1 MDHTLATDLAR
12 LPELLE
18 ATRRAAADALEALD
32 ARPVVPPA
40 GPPRA
45 PEPLPTH
52 AAGAES
58 ALTAFA
64 ERWAPRLSASAGPRY
79 LGFVTGGATPAALAG
94 DWLTAVHDQNSNSAM
109 DGAGQDLERETVTW
123 LRDLFGLTDA
133 HTGTFVSGATM
144 SNTTGLAIAREWLGE
159 RLGVS
164 PSEDGAAALGP
175 VRVLSGAPHSSIAK
189 ALSVLGLGRSSLV
202 PVPTRARRAGR
213 RAPRLPCPGRAAPP
227 SAPPPTPPGRPPLDP
242 AALDRALADTPG
254 PAVVVANAGTVNT
267 VDFDD
272 LRAIAALRERH
283 AFWLHTDAAFGA
295 FAALSPDHAHLV
307 DGLDASDSVCVD
319 LHKWLNVPYDSAVQF
334 TRRQDLQ
341 ARVFQNSAAYLGP
354 LGDHPDLVHLTP
366 ENSHRLR
373 ALAAWFTLRA
383 YGREGHREIVER
395 DIACARALG
404 AALERDPAFRL
415 LAPVRLN
422 VVCFTLAD
430 DPTPAR
436 LAALREAAQGEVFVT
451 PTVYAGTPGLRA
463 AFSNWRTTQADVRR
477 AAQALRTA
485 AKGTV

>member
-1 MDHTLATDLAR
+1 MDRTLAADLAR
-12 LPELLE
+12 LPELLD
-18 ATRRAAADALEALD
+18 ATRDAAAATLAALD
-32 ARPVVPPA
+32 ARPVVPVRPPHPA
-40 GPPRA
+40 AEPTP
-45 PEPLPTH
+45 PLPEHGTGTE
-52 AAGAES
+52 AALA
-58 ALTAFA
+58 AFE

-94 DWLTAVHDQNSNSAM
+94 DWLTAAHDQNSNSAL
-109 DGAGQDLERETVTW
+109 DGGGQDLERETVTW
-123 LRDLFGLTDA
+123 LRELFHLSAA

-164 PSEDGAAALGP
+164 PAEDGAAALGP

-189 ALSVLGLGRSSLV
+189 ALSVLGLGRAALI
-202 PVPTRARRAGR
+202 PVPT
-213 RAPRLPCPGRAAPP
+213 LPGREAV
-227 SAPPPTPPGRPPLDP
+227 DP
-242 AALDRALADTPG
+242 AALDRALADAPG
-254 PAVVVANAGTVNT
+254 QPAVVVANAGTVNT

-283 AFWLHTDAAFGA
+283 DFWLHTDAAFGA
-295 FAALSPDHAHLV
+295 FAALSPDHAHLTA
-307 DGLDASDSVCVD
+307 GLDASDSICVD

-334 TRRQDLQ
+334 TRRRDLQ
-341 ARVFQNSAAYLGP
+341 ARVFQNAATYLGP
-354 LGDHPDLVHLTP
+354 LSEDPDLVHLTP

-395 DIACARALG
+395 DIACAVSLG
-404 AALERDPAFRL
+404 ETLTRDPYFTV

-422 VVCFTLAD
+422 VVCFTLSSA
-430 DPTPAR
+430 PTPAR
-436 LAALREAAQGEVFVT
+436 LTALREAAGPEVFVT
-451 PTVYAGTPGLRA
+451 PTTYAGTPALRA

-477 AAQALRTA
+477 IAQALHTA
-485 AKGTV
+485 AKELG

>member
-1 MDHTLATDLAR
+1 MDRTLAADLAR
-12 LPELLE
+12 LPDLLD
-18 ATRRAAADALEALD
+18 ATRRAAAEALATLD
-32 ARPVVPPA
+32 ERAVVPPA
-40 GPPRA
+40 TRPHD
-45 PEPLPTH
+45 PEPLPEH
-52 AAGAES
+52 AAGADA
-58 ALTAFA
+58 ALAAFRG
-64 ERWAPRLSASAGPRY
+64 RWEPRLSASAGPRY

-94 DWLTAVHDQNSNSAM
+94 DWLTAAHDQNSNSAL
-109 DGAGQDLERETVTW
+109 DGAGQDLERETVGW
-123 LRDLFGLTDA
+123 LRELFHLTPA

-164 PSEDGAAALGP
+164 PADHGVAALGK

-189 ALSVLGLGRSSLV
+189 ALSVLGLGRDSLV
-202 PVPTRARRAGR
+202 RVPT
-213 RAPRLPCPGRAAPP
+213 LPGREAVDP
-227 SAPPPTPPGRPPLDP
+227 S
-242 AALDRALADTPG
+242 ALDRALADTPG

-272 LRAIAALRERH
+272 LPAIAALRPRH
-283 AFWLHTDAAFGA
+283 DFWLHTDAAFGA
-295 FAALSPDHAHLV
+295 FAALSPDHAHLTE
-307 DGLDASDSVCVD
+307 GLDASDSLCVD

-334 TRRQDLQ
+334 TRRRDLQ

-354 LGDHPDLVHLTP
+354 LGDTPDLVHLTP

-383 YGREGHREIVER
+383 YGRQGHREIVER

-404 AALERDPAFRL
+404 AALEQDPAFTL

-422 VVCFTLAD
+422 VVCFTLAEA
-430 DPTPAR
+430 PTAAR
-436 LAALREAAQGEVFVT
+436 LAALREAAAAEVFVT
-451 PTVYAGTPGLRA
+451 PTVYGGTPGLRA

-477 AAQALRTA
+477 AAEGLRKA
-485 AKGTV
+485 AREIA

>member
-1 MDHTLATDLAR
+1 MDRTLAADLAR
-12 LPELLE
+12 LPELLD
-18 ATRRAAADALEALD
+18 ATRRAAADALATLD
-32 ARPVVPPA
+32 TRPVLAPHGPAAPPELL
-40 GPPRA
+40 
-45 PEPLPTH
+45 PEDGSGAD
-52 AAGAES
+52 AALA
-58 ALTAFA
+58 AFRD
-64 ERWAPRLSASAGPRY
+64 RWEPRLSASAGPRY

-94 DWLTAVHDQNSNSAM
+94 DWLTAAHDQNSNSAL
-109 DGAGQDLERETVTW
+109 DGAGQDLERETVGW
-123 LRDLFGLTDA
+123 LRELFGISDA

-189 ALSVLGLGRSSLV
+189 ALSVLGLGRRSLV
-202 PVPTRARRAGR
+202 PVPT
-213 RAPRLPCPGRAAPP
+213 LPGREAV
-227 SAPPPTPPGRPPLDP
+227 DP

-272 LRAIAALRERH
+272 LRAVAALKERH
-283 AFWLHTDAAFGA
+283 DFWLHTDAAFGA
-295 FAALSPDHAHLV
+295 FAALSPDHAHLTA
-307 DGLDASDSVCVD
+307 GLDASDSLCVD

-341 ARVFQNSAAYLGP
+341 ARVFQNAAAYLGP
-354 LGDHPDLVHLTP
+354 LGSHPDLVHLTP

-383 YGREGHREIVER
+383 YGRRGHREIVER

-404 AALERDPAFRL
+404 AELAGDPAFRL

-430 DPTPAR
+430 DPAPAR
-436 LAALREAAQGEVFVT
+436 LAALREAAAAEVFVT
-451 PTVYAGTPGLRA
+451 PTVLAGTPALRA

-485 AKGTV
+485 AREIA

>member
-1 MDHTLATDLAR
+1 MDRTLAADLAR
-12 LPELLE
+12 LPELLD
-18 ATRRAAADALEALD
+18 ATRRAAAEALATLD
-32 ARPVVPPA
+32 TRPVLAADGAAPHGPA
-40 GPPRA
+40 PL
-45 PEPLPTH
+45 PEPLPEDGSGAD
-52 AAGAES
+52 AALA
-58 ALTAFA
+58 AFRD
-64 ERWAPRLSASAGPRY
+64 RWEPRLSASAGPRY

-94 DWLTAVHDQNSNSAM
+94 DWLTAAHDQNSNSAL
-109 DGAGQDLERETVTW
+109 DGAGQDLERETVGW
-123 LRDLFGLTDA
+123 LRELFGISDA

-189 ALSVLGLGRSSLV
+189 ALSVLGLGRGSLV
-202 PVPTRARRAGR
+202 PVPT
-213 RAPRLPCPGRAAPP
+213 LPGREAV
-227 SAPPPTPPGRPPLDP
+227 DP

-272 LRAIAALRERH
+272 LRAVAALKERH
-283 AFWLHTDAAFGA
+283 DFWLHTDAAFGA
-295 FAALSPDHAHLV
+295 FAALSPEHAHLTA
-307 DGLDASDSVCVD
+307 GLDASDSLCVD

-354 LGDHPDLVHLTP
+354 LGNHPDLVHLTP

-383 YGREGHREIVER
+383 YGRRGHREIVER

-404 AALERDPAFRL
+404 AELAGDPAFRL

-430 DPTPAR
+430 DPAPAR
-436 LAALREAAQGEVFVT
+436 LAALREAAAAEVFVT
-451 PTVYAGTPGLRA
+451 PTVLAGTPALRA
-463 AFSNWRTTQADVRR
+463 AFSNWRTTREDVRR

-485 AKGTV
+485 AREIA

>member
-1 MDHTLATDLAR
+1 MDRTLAADLAR
-12 LPELLE
+12 LPDLLD
-18 ATRRAAADALEALD
+18 ATRRAAADALATLD
-32 ARPVVPPA
+32 ERAVLPPA
-40 GPPRA
+40 GKPLD
-45 PEPLPTH
+45 PEPLPEHGTGAH
-52 AAGAES
+52 AALA
-58 ALTAFA
+58 AFRA
-64 ERWAPRLSASAGPRY
+64 RWEPRLSASAGPRY

-94 DWLTAVHDQNSNSAM
+94 DWLTAAHDQNSNSAL
-109 DGAGQDLERETVTW
+109 DGAGQDLERETTGW
-123 LRDLFGLTDA
+123 LRDLFGLSAA
-133 HTGTFVSGATM
+133 HSGTFVSGATM

-164 PSEDGAAALGP
+164 PAEDGVAALGR
-175 VRVLSGAPHSSIAK
+175 VRVLSGAPHSSIGK
-189 ALSVLGLGRSSLV
+189 ALSVLGLGRGSLV
-202 PVPTRARRAGR
+202 PVPT
-213 RAPRLPCPGRAAPP
+213 LPGREAV
-227 SAPPPTPPGRPPLDP
+227 DP

-272 LRAIAALRERH
+272 LHALAALRDRH
-283 AFWLHTDAAFGA
+283 DFWLHTDAAFGA
-295 FAALSPDHAHLV
+295 FAALSPDHAHLAA
-307 DGLDASDSVCVD
+307 GLDASDSVCVD

-334 TRRQDLQ
+334 TRRPDLQ

-404 AALERDPAFRL
+404 AALEEDPAFTL

-422 VVCFTLAD
+422 VVCFTLAA

-436 LAALREAAQGEVFVT
+436 LTALREAAAAEVFVT
-451 PTVYAGTPGLRA
+451 PTVYGGTAALRA
-463 AFSNWRTTQADVRR
+463 AFSNWRTTETDARR
-477 AAQALRTA
+477 AAQALGA
-485 AKGTV
+485 AAREIA